1 MIPGMTIRLRR
12 VITGNRHR
20 RRTGPSPT
28 SLRPR
33 PMWLPD
39 LNHATGTTSLSR
51 SMTAAT
57 TGGILPRAAE
67 AICGS
72 SPELPHFLFP
82 ACIRVQDVHSHR
94 PAHGLRTPPAAT
106 GKIFGRTRIFPAMT
120 HLYKNFFLLHNLPG
134 LQRGFPP
141 SAKPEACHICA
152 PHRHSRDALRSNPI
166 LGRVAFFVPSFH
178 LSPRA
183 SSPPLAPR
191 RRAGYD
197 SRLARERRSC
207 PSRARRHARHAA

>member
-1 MIPGMTIRLRR
+1 MTIRLRR

-33 PMWLPD
+33 PMWLPA

-82 ACIRVQDVHSHR
+82 ACIRVQNVHSPLSRTR
-94 PAHGLRTPPAAT
+94 PAHT
-106 GKIFGRTRIFPAMT
+106 TRRYRENLWQDKDISCHDAS
-120 HLYKNFFLLHNLPG
+120 LQNFF
-134 LQRGFPP
+134 F
-141 SAKPEACHICA
+141 
-152 PHRHSRDALRSNPI
+152 
-166 LGRVAFFVPSFH
+166 
-178 LSPRA
+178 
-183 SSPPLAPR
+183 
-191 RRAGYD
+191 
-197 SRLARERRSC
+197 
-207 PSRARRHARHAA
+207 AA